1 MLPLPRKCAPRD
13 AVGDVDLA
21 RAVHVLCV
29 LHWFGGV
36 AFVTSVVL
44 PAVSRLPEPT
54 LRLQMFETIEQRFA
68 GQVRLSVPLA
78 GASGLYLAERLDA
91 WPRFIEPGGWYL
103 AAMAIVWLLFMVV
116 LFVLEPLV
124 LHDWFAR
131 RALADPNRSFA
142 LASRLHWILLVAG
155 TATAAGGVLGAHGFF
170 A

>member
-1 MLPLPRKCAPRD
+1 MIPMPRKRAPRD
-13 AVGDVDLA
+13 AVDDVDLV
-21 RAVHVLCV
+21 RVVHVLCV

-36 AFVTSVVL
+36 AFVTAVVL
-44 PAVSRLPEPT
+44 PAVSRLPEPA
-54 LRLQMFETIEQRFA
+54 LRLQMFEMIEQRFA

-78 GASGLYLAERLDA
+78 GASGFYLAERLDA

-131 RALADPNRSFA
+131 RALADPDSAFA